1 MATLIELDERG
12 LIHKLDA
19 GLSWRQQEN
28 RLFYAFPKAQKWM
41 LEALPLEISQH
52 DLEIAP
58 LEQLDAFLCLYC
70 AGDELEFERQ
80 FHALR
85 HIDKGVWELKT
96 ADLRLFGWFAV
107 KNCFVCTNGNMAY
120 RVKLHKLYSAY
131 RDEAVRL
138 RDQLNLN
145 EPKFVTGDNPNDV
158 ISNFRF
164 PTS

>member
-80 FHALR
+80 FRGGRVCLHRDWRRISGSSAGCFLDLPIWAVMQGGRSPTGVTAHIGGQVHAATF
-85 HIDKGVWELKT
+85 KG
-96 ADLRLFGWFAV
+96 RLSKYA
-107 KNCFVCTNGNMAY
+107 
-120 RVKLHKLYSAY
+120 
-131 RDEAVRL
+131 
-138 RDQLNLN
+138 
-145 EPKFVTGDNPNDV
+145 
-158 ISNFRF
+158 
-164 PTS
+164 